1 MNLFTKQ
8 KQSHRCRKQT
18 YGSQGGKGVGRDKLQ
33 DWNGH
38 IHTTVHK
45 IDKQQDLLYST
56 GYYIQYV
63 VITYNGKESKY
74 IYIFESLCYTPG
86 TDTTP

>member
-1 MNLFTKQ
+1 MVF
-8 KQSHRCRKQT
+8 SGYMPRS
-18 YGSQGGKGVGRDKLQ
+18 GIPS
-33 DWNGH
+33 
-38 IHTTVHK
+38 TTVHK

-56 GYYIQYV
+56 GYYIQCV